1 MRVLYSTQS
10 VVEYDGQHY
19 YSNAVKAT
27 YPRYLLLGDEVT
39 VLCHLKQVKE
49 PQSDIIE
56 DGAVSFS
63 FIPKTNN
70 LKTLFFEHESIK
82 NVIEQE
88 VKNTDVC
95 VVHMNKHGRIV
106 LRYAKKYKKPIMSVV
121 GGCPWDALW
130 NYDWRGK
137 LLAPW
142 EWWRTKVAQR
152 QIPYTIYVTRKFL
165 QNRYPNGGHWIACSN
180 VNIKTGDERV
190 LENRLKRIEIIKENQ
205 KVLRIG
211 TSAALD
217 VPYKGQKYVIR
228 ALASLRDKG
237 IKLEYHLIGRGN
249 PSFLQKEIERYNLSE
264 QVFIYGALPHEKV
277 LDFLDNIDIYIQP
290 SKQEGLP
297 RGLIEAMSR
306 GCLCIGSNIAGI
318 PELLEERYLFPKGK
332 VKKLM
337 SIIEQINYKKLR
349 EQAIRNFEVAKEYDR
364 DFLNKKRNDFI
375 LEFRNSFK

>member
-1 MRVLYSTQS
+1 MKVLYSTQS

-19 YSNAVKAT
+19 YSNPVKAT
-27 YPRYLLLGDEVT
+27 YPRYLPLGDEVT
-39 VLCHLKQVKE
+39 VLCHVKNVVT
-49 PQSDIIE
+49 PQSDMIE
-56 DGAVSFS
+56 DGAVKFS
-63 FIPKTNN
+63 FIPKINK
-70 LKTLFFEHESIK
+70 LKALLLEHNHIK
-82 NVIEQE
+82 KVIERE

-95 VVHMNKHGRIV
+95 VVHMNTHGRIV
-106 LRYAKKYKKPIMSVV
+106 LRYAKKYGKPIMSVV

-152 QIPYTIYVTRKFL
+152 QIPYTIYVTKYFL
-165 QNRYPNGGHWIACSN
+165 QGRYPNGGHWINCSN
-180 VNIKTGDERV
+180 VNIKTGDIDALTKRQQRIDKISEERNV
-190 LENRLKRIEIIKENQ
+190 F
-205 KVLRIG
+205 RIG

-237 IKLEYHLIGRGN
+237 IILEYHLIGRGD
-249 PSFLQKEIERYNLSE
+249 PGLLKKEIERYKLAE
-264 QVFIYGALPHEKV
+264 QVFIHGALPHEKV
-277 LDFLDNIDIYIQP
+277 LDFLDSIDIYIQP

-318 PELLEERYLFPKGK
+318 PELLEKEYLFPKGN
-332 VKKLM
+332 VKKLTG
-337 SIIEQINYKKLR
+337 ILKQINYADLR
-349 EQAIRNFEVAKEYDR
+349 EQAVRNFEVAKEYDR
-364 DFLNKKRNDFI
+364 DLLNKKRSEFI
-375 LEFRNSFK
+375 LEFKKSFE

>member
-1 MRVLYSTQS
+1 MKVLYSTQS
-10 VVEYDGQHY
+10 VVEFDGQHF
-19 YSNAVKAT
+19 YSNPVKAT
-27 YPRYLLLGDEVT
+27 YPRYLPLGDEIT
-39 VLCHLKQVKE
+39 VLCHGKNVVT
-49 PQSDIIE
+49 PQSDMIE
-56 DGAVSFS
+56 DGAVRFV

-70 LKTLFFEHESIK
+70 LKTLLIEHNRIK
-82 NVIEQE
+82 QVIEKE

-95 VVHMNKHGRIV
+95 VVHMNGHGRMV
-106 LRYAKKYKKPIMSVV
+106 LHYAQKYGKPIMSVV

-152 QIPYTIYVTRKFL
+152 QIPYTIYVTKYFL
-165 QNRYPNGGHWIACSN
+165 QGRYPNGGHWVACSN
-180 VNIKTGDERV
+180 VNIKTGEDSV
-190 LENRLKRIEIIKENQ
+190 LENRLHRIKEKYINHD
-205 KVLRIG
+205 VLQIG

-237 IKLEYHLIGRGN
+237 VKFEYHLIGRGD
-249 PSFLQKEIERYNLSE
+249 PKFLQKEIERYHLSE
-264 QVFIYGALPHEKV
+264 QVIIYGALPHKKV
-277 LDFLDNIDIYIQP
+277 LSFLDNIDIYIQP

-318 PELLEERYLFPKGK
+318 PELLEEKYLFPKGNVSRLTRILEK
-332 VKKLM
+332 
-337 SIIEQINYKKLR
+337 INYDSLK
-349 EQAIRNFEVAKEYDR
+349 EQGLRNFEVAKEYDR
-364 DFLNKKRNDFI
+364 DLLNKKRNEFI
-375 LEFRNSFK
+375 LEFKKSFE